1 MDLAA
6 HIDHTLLKPTATP
19 EEIVKVAEEALEY
32 GFFGLCIPPSYL
44 PLVREHYPHAPF
56 RLVTVVGFP
65 LGYQA
70 KEVKALEAA
79 LAIAQGAD
87 EVDMVIHLGRALAG
101 DYAYIEEEI
110 RTVRQAVPKAV
121 LKVILETGHFTPE
134 ALEHLAEAAIR
145 GGADFLKTS
154 TGFGPRGASLE
165 DVELLVRVA
174 RGRAQVKAAGGI
186 RNRETAI
193 KLLEAGATRLGT
205 SSGVA
210 LVKGEVGDGY

>member
-1 MDLAA
+1 MDLASF
-6 HIDHTLLKPTATP
+6 IDHTLLKPTATP
-19 EEIVKVAEEALEY
+19 SEILKAAQEAVQHR
-32 GFFGLCIPPSYL
+32 FFGLCIPPSYV
-44 PLVREHYPHAPF
+44 PLAREALAGSPV

-79 LAIAQGAD
+79 WAHAQGAE
-87 EVDMVIHLGRALAG
+87 EVDMVVHLGQAKSGGFAYVQEEVRA
-101 DYAYIEEEI
+101 
-110 RTVRQAVPKAV
+110 VRQAVPRAT

-134 ALEHLAEAAIR
+134 ELVPLAEAAIA

-165 DVELLVRVA
+165 DVRLLSEVA

-186 RNRETAI
+186 RDPQTAWEMI
-193 KLLEAGATRLGT
+193 RAGATRLGT

-210 LVKGEVGDGY
+210 LVQGEAGHGY